1 MRICVVCHE
10 ASLTGAP
17 KVGFDVALFLSESH
31 EVHLVVKTGGRLL
44 EQPRYAEL
52 AATHRNVETHQDVC
66 KLSYAERVDHA
77 VGVLEEIR
85 PDLLYVNSTLAADW
99 CEAGALLKAAVV
111 LHVHEGKAGLP
122 AVFSQIAPPRC
133 VGWVDLLVGASR
145 AALDGVEEITGVRFE
160 NRLDFGIYVDAGAIL
175 AQSEMRAD
183 PPVNARGVSPGGGR
197 RVVAMSGLA
206 QPRKGPDIFFDLA
219 RRLPRYDFL
228 WIGPWEPPDTTLN
241 GPTVERYRS
250 RPLDNFYVTG
260 LTDNPYAYLRGTDV
274 FVLTAREDPN
284 PLVVVEA
291 LLLGKKV
298 VAFSRTGSS
307 RVLLD
312 RFGYV
317 LTGDPDSKRA
327 AEMLPAIMEGE
338 GGAWLSRLAHDVRSE
353 LDGRNRLSGLRDR
366 LEDLVRRKRG

>member
-1 MRICVVCHE
+1 MRICMVCHE

-17 KVGFDVALFLSESH
+17 KVGFDVARFLSESH

-44 EQPRYAEL
+44 DLPRYAEL
-52 AATHRNVETHQDVC
+52 AATHRNVETHHAVC
-66 KLSYAERVDHA
+66 DLSYAERVDRA

-85 PDLLYVNSTLAADW
+85 PDLLYVNSTPAADW

-111 LHVHEGKAGLP
+111 LHVHETKVDLP
-122 AVFSQIAPPRC
+122 GIFSRIAPPRC
-133 VGWVDLLVGASR
+133 MGWVDLLVGASR
-145 AALDGVEEITGVRFE
+145 ATLDDVEEITGVRFE
-160 NRLDFGIYVDAGAIL
+160 NKLDFGIYVDADAIV
-175 AQSEMRAD
+175 AQSDMRAD
-183 PPVNARGVSPGGGR
+183 PPVNARGASPGGGR

-228 WIGPWEPPDTTLN
+228 WIGPWEPPDTTQN
-241 GPTVERYRS
+241 GPTVERYYS

-260 LTDNPYAYLRGTDV
+260 LTENPYAYLRGTDV

-284 PLVVVEA
+284 PLVVIEA

-317 LTGDPDSKRA
+317 LSGGPDGKRA

-338 GGAWLSRLAHDVRSE
+338 GAWLSRLAHDVKSE
-353 LDGRNRLSGLRDR
+353 LDGRNRLSRLRDR